1 MPITR
6 LLQNASFGPDE
17 ITVLVRAF
25 DDALGRLGVDRN
37 SPVAE
42 ALAKK
47 IIKLAQQGERDP
59 KKLCQHGVQ
68 SVSQSKSTEDTSTG
82 DARMQRPLP

>member
-17 ITVLVRAF
+17 IRVLVRAF
-25 DDALGRLGVDRN
+25 DEALGTLGVDRSN
-37 SPVAE
+37 PVAE

-47 IIKLAQQGERDP
+47 IIELAQQGQRDP
-59 KKLCQHGVQ
+59 ILLRQRAVR
-68 SVSQSKSTEDTSTG
+68 SVSESE
-82 DARMQRPLP
+82 

>member
-1 MPITR
+1 MPIIR

-17 ITVLVRAF
+17 IRVIVRAF
-25 DDALGRLGVDRN
+25 DDALRTLGVDR
-37 SPVAE
+37 SSLVAE

-59 KKLCQHGVQ
+59 KTLRQHAVR
-68 SVSQSKSTEDTSTG
+68 SVSQSELTEDISHG
-82 DARMQRPLP
+82 DARLQRPLQ

>member
-25 DDALGRLGVDRN
+25 DDALGTLGVDRN

-59 KKLCQHGVQ
+59 KRLRQHAVR
-68 SVSQSKSTEDTSTG
+68 SVSQSELTEDISHG
-82 DARMQRPLP
+82 DARLQRPLP

>member
-59 KKLCQHGVQ
+59 KKLRQHAVR
-68 SVSQSKSTEDTSTG
+68 SVSQSKSTDDTSNG
-82 DARMQRPLP
+82 EARMQRRLP

>member
-17 ITVLVRAF
+17 IRVLVRAF
-25 DDALGRLGVDRN
+25 DEALRTLGVDR
-37 SPVAE
+37 SSLVAE

-59 KKLCQHGVQ
+59 KRLRQHAVR
-68 SVSQSKSTEDTSTG
+68 SVSQSELTEDISHR
-82 DARMQRPLP
+82 DARLRRPLP

>member
-17 ITVLVRAF
+17 IRVLVRAF
-25 DDALGRLGVDRN
+25 DDALGTLGVDRN

-47 IIKLAQQGERDP
+47 IIELAQQGERDP
-59 KKLCQHGVQ
+59 KRLRQHAVR
-68 SVSQSKSTEDTSTG
+68 SVSQSELTEDTSHG
-82 DARMQRPLP
+82 NARLQRPLP

>member
-25 DDALGRLGVDRN
+25 DDALGTLGVDRN

-47 IIKLAQQGERDP
+47 IIKFAQQGERDP
-59 KKLCQHGVQ
+59 RRLRQHAVR
-68 SVSQSKSTEDTSTG
+68 SVSRSGLTEDISRG
-82 DARMQRPLP
+82 DARLQKQLS

>member
-17 ITVLVRAF
+17 IRVLVRAF
-25 DDALGRLGVDRN
+25 DDALGTLGVDRN

-59 KKLCQHGVQ
+59 RRLRQHAVR
-68 SVSQSKSTEDTSTG
+68 SVSQSETIEEG
-82 DARMQRPLP
+82 PREWFERPASR

>member
-42 ALAKK
+42 ALAKR

-59 KKLCQHGVQ
+59 KRLRQHAIRL
-68 SVSQSKSTEDTSTG
+68 VSQSKSTEDTSNG
-82 DARMQRPLP
+82 DAHMQRPLP

>member
-17 ITVLVRAF
+17 IRVLVRAF
-25 DDALGRLGVDRN
+25 DDALGTLGVDRN

-47 IIKLAQQGERDP
+47 IIELAREGERDP
-59 KKLCQHGVQ
+59 SRLPQRAVR
-68 SVSQSKSTEDTSTG
+68 SVSQSESTEDTSHG
-82 DARMQRPLP
+82 DARLQRPLP

>member
-6 LLQNASFGPDE
+6 LLQSASFGPDE
-17 ITVLVRAF
+17 IRVIVRAF
-25 DDALGRLGVDRN
+25 DDALRTLGVDR
-37 SPVAE
+37 SSLVAE

-59 KKLCQHGVQ
+59 KTLRQHAVR
-68 SVSQSKSTEDTSTG
+68 SVSQSDLTEDISHG
-82 DARMQRPLP
+82 DARLQRPLQ

>member
-17 ITVLVRAF
+17 IRVLVRAF

-59 KKLCQHGVQ
+59 KRLRQHAVR
-68 SVSQSKSTEDTSTG
+68 SVSQSELTEAISRG
-82 DARMQRPLP
+82 DARLQRPLP